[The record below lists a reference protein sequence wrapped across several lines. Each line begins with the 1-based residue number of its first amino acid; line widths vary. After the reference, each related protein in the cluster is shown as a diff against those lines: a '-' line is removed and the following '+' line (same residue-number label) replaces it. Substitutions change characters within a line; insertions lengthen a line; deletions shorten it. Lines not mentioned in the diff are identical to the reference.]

1 MNGITLLEALMAEI
15 EPYTAASVVCAK
27 ALNDAGCED
36 VNAPYT
42 TDCKRAVTIA
52 AVKVLKKF
60 VVLSSESVGKTSQT
74 YNVEQLKRRIREL
87 CNEANLNADEF
98 LGVPSIS
105 DGSMYW

>member
-15 EPYTAASVVCAK
+15 EPYTAASVVCTK
-27 ALNDAGCED
+27 ALNDAGCDD

-42 TDCKRAVTIA
+42 TECKTAVTIA
-52 AVKVLKKF
+52 AVYVLKKF
-60 VVLSSESVGKTSQT
+60 VVLSGESVGKSSQS

-87 CNEANLNADEF
+87 CNDANLDADGF
-98 LGVPSIS
+98 LGVPSVS